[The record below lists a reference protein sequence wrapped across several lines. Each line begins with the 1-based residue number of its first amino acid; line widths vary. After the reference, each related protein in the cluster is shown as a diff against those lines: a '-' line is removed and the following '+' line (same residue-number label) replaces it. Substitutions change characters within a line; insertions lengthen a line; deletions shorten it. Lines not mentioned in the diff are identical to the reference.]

1 MRFETFINEFD
12 AIAATLLDAQEKFDA
27 GKLRRVEYW
36 EAMDKGTHEQRNIV
50 ERAMF
55 AYPRRAEQSFDLDT
69 AISASK
75 EARRHLRAEY
85 AALDGDQHKTSPFR
99 IELGQLLDL
108 G

>member
-12 AIAATLLDAQEKFDA
+12 AIAALLLDVQEKFDA
-27 GKLRRVEYW
+27 GKLSRVEYW

-50 ERAMF
+50 ERAMC

-75 EARRHLRAEY
+75 ETRLQLRAAYRMEHDRH
-85 AALDGDQHKTSPFR
+85 AASPFR
-99 IELGQLLDL
+99 IELGRLLDL